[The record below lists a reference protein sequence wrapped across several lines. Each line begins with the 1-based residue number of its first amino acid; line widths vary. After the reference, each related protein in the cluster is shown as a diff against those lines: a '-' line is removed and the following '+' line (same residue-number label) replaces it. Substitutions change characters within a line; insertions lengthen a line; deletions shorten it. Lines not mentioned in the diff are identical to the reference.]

1 MTELKKADLQV
12 IDKNDAATE
21 TIPVQFNPT
30 SLNVTMSNS
39 VDGGTSR
46 GRQTQQYNGSAS
58 TQLSLDLHFDTA
70 DEGTT
75 SQPVDV
81 RTKTNQIRQF
91 VLPGGEGSK
100 QAPPRVRFRWG
111 PFTLMGVM
119 TSFTEELSLFSPDG
133 VPLRS
138 KVSVQIKEQDAAFAA
153 LKKGAGANPD
163 KKPSAAGAGSAGPGP
178 GASGSGLFD
187 RAAAALAGESP
198 ADFLARNG
206 FDPEAWR
213 GLGGDALSTLG
224 DGLELTAGVR
234 VGFDTGLSAGIGLEA
249 RGGVHLGLDAS
260 TSVSLGLQAEAGAR
274 PSEASVR
281 AQGFALSSA
290 GGVTSA
296 AEQAGSAQAVAAAGA
311 AREAFGG
318 AAASVSASAPSAGS
332 PSTVRA
338 PLATSMSVRGEPAAP
353 APAPPRADRRAATYG
368 RGIPL
373 RDRVEVRGA
382 EPDGYVVIGARDP
395 ISTAWGGSVSGGT
408 PWDRLPRSRA
418 CAAGLAR
425 SSASTGC
432 GCDCD
437 PWTDH
442 GRSRTSAGGGTPCRC
457 TSAR

>member
-12 IDKNDAATE
+12 IDKNDTATE

-30 SLNVTMSNS
+30 TLSVTMSNS

-70 DEGTT
+70 DEGATA
-75 SQPVDV
+75 QPVDV

-111 PFTLMGVM
+111 PFTLTGVM
-119 TSFTEELSLFSPDG
+119 TSLSEELSLFSPDG

-163 KKPSAAGAGSAGPGP
+163 KKPAAAGAGSTGAGPG
-178 GASGSGLFD
+178 GGGSGLFD
-187 RAAAALAGESP
+187 RAVAALAGESP

-206 FDPEAWR
+206 LDPQAWR
-213 GLGGDALSTLG
+213 GLGDALANLD
-224 DGLELTAGVR
+224 DGLELSAGVSI
-234 VGFDTGLSAGIGLEA
+234 GFDTGLTAGVGLEA
-249 RGGVHLGLDAS
+249 RGGVTLGLGAS
-260 TSVSLGLQAEAGAR
+260 ASVALGLEGAAGGR
-274 PSEASVR
+274 VSEASTR
-281 AQGFALSSA
+281 AQGFALASA

-296 AEQAGSAQAVAAAGA
+296 AQQAASAQAAVAAGA

-318 AAASVSASAPSAGS
+318 SPATPSGSAPSAANA
-332 PSTVRA
+332 RA
-338 PLATSMSVRGEPAAP
+338 PLATSTSVRVAPSAP
-353 APAPPRADRRAATYG
+353 APTPPRADRRAATYG

-382 EPDGYVVIGARDP
+382 EPEAYVVIGARDP
-395 ISTAWGGSVSGGT
+395 VGASSGGAT
-408 PWDRLPRSRA
+408 SVGSPWDRLRPSPARAAADAQRSGRQA
-418 CAAGLAR
+418 C
-425 SSASTGC
+425 GC
-432 GCDCD
+432 GCD
-437 PWTDH
+437 PWTDLW
-442 GRSRTSAGGGTPCRC
+442 TAGAVREGGAPCRC